1 MKSSTKTL
9 VIILAVIAILVVWFI
24 GAQNNLVSLEEEV
37 RLQYAQVESQLQR
50 RSDLIPNLVETVKGY
65 ASHEEEVFTQI
76 ADARAK
82 LAGSIETGDIESID
96 EANNELNSA
105 LSRLL
110 VITENYPELKA
121 NEQFV
126 ALQDE
131 LAGTENRIT
140 VARQDYT
147 ETVGK
152 YNKAIKMFP
161 TSVVAN
167 MAGYEAAEY
176 FEADED
182 AKDAP
187 VVSFD

>member
-1 MKSSTKTL
+1 MKDSTKML
-9 VIILAVIAILVVWFI
+9 IVILVVVAVLAFWFI

-37 RLQYAQVESQLQR
+37 SLKYAQVETTLQR

-65 ASHEEEVFTQI
+65 AKHEEEVFTQI
-76 ADARAK
+76 AEARAK
-82 LAGSIETGDIESID
+82 LAGSIEIGDIESIN
-96 EANNELNSA
+96 EANSQLDSA
-105 LSRLL
+105 LNRLL

-140 VARQDYT
+140 VARQNYND
-147 ETVGK
+147 TVAK

-161 TSVVAN
+161 TSLVAN
-167 MAGYEAAEY
+167 MMGYEAAEY
-176 FEADED
+176 FEADDD

-187 VVSFD
+187 VVKFD

>member
-9 VIILAVIAILVVWFI
+9 VIVLAIVAVLVIWFI
-24 GAQNNLVSLEEEV
+24 GAQNKLVNLEENVKLEFS
-37 RLQYAQVESQLQR
+37 QVETTLQR

-65 ASHEEEVFTQI
+65 ANHEEEVFTQI

-82 LAGSIETGDIESID
+82 LAGSIKTGDVEDIN
-96 EANNELNSA
+96 EASNQLDSA

-126 ALQDE
+126 ALTDE

-140 VARQDYT
+140 VARQNYN
-147 ETVGK
+147 ETVSK

-161 TSVVAN
+161 TSIVAG
-167 MAGYEAAEY
+167 MSGYESADY
-176 FEADED
+176 FEADDD

-187 VVSFD
+187 TVKFD

>member
-1 MKSSTKTL
+1 MKSSTKLL
-9 VIILAVIAILVVWFI
+9 VIILAIVAVLVIWFI
-24 GAQNNLVSLEEEV
+24 SAQNSLVSMEEEV
-37 RLQYAQVESQLQR
+37 KLQFAQVETTLQR

-82 LAGSIETGDIESID
+82 LSGSIKTGNVEDINAAS
-96 EANNELNSA
+96 NELDSA

-121 NEQFV
+121 NEQFT
-126 ALQDE
+126 ALMDE
-131 LAGTENRIT
+131 LAGTENRIAI
-140 VARQDYT
+140 ARQNYN
-147 ETVGK
+147 ETVSK

-161 TSVVAN
+161 KSIIAN
-167 MAGYEAAEY
+167 MNGYEAAAY
-176 FEADED
+176 FEADDD

-187 VVSFD
+187 AVNFS

>member
-1 MKSSTKTL
+1 MKNSTKTL
-9 VIILAVIAILVVWFI
+9 VIILAIVAVLTIWFI
-24 GAQNNLVSLEEEV
+24 GAQNKLVNLEENVKLEFS
-37 RLQYAQVESQLQR
+37 QVETTLQR
-50 RSDLIPNLVETVKGY
+50 RSDLIPNLVEAVKGY
-65 ASHEEEVFTQI
+65 AKHEEEVFTQI

-82 LAGSIETGDIESID
+82 LAGSIETGDVEDIN
-96 EANNELNSA
+96 EASNQLDSA

-121 NEQFV
+121 NEQFI
-126 ALQDE
+126 ALTDE

-140 VARQDYT
+140 VARQNYN
-147 ETVGK
+147 ETVSK

-161 TSVVAN
+161 TSIIASVN
-167 MAGYEAAEY
+167 GYEAADY
-176 FEADED
+176 FEADDD

>member
-1 MKSSTKTL
+1 MKGSTKTL
-9 VIILAVIAILVVWFI
+9 VIILAIVAVLVIWFI
-24 GAQNNLVSLEEEV
+24 SAQNKLVNLEENVKLEFS
-37 RLQYAQVESQLQR
+37 QVETTLQR

-65 ASHEEEVFTQI
+65 AKHEEEVFTKI

-82 LAGSIETGDIESID
+82 LAGSIKTGDIEDIN
-96 EANNELNSA
+96 EASNELDSA

-126 ALQDE
+126 ALTDE
-131 LAGTENRIT
+131 LAGTENRIA
-140 VARQDYT
+140 VARQNYN
-147 ETVGK
+147 ETVSK

-161 TSVVAN
+161 TSIVASMN
-167 MAGYEAAEY
+167 GNEAADY
-176 FEADED
+176 FEADDD

-187 VVSFD
+187 VVNFG

>member
-9 VIILAVIAILVVWFI
+9 VIVLAIVAVLVIWFI
-24 GAQNNLVSLEEEV
+24 GAQNKLVNLEENVKLEFS
-37 RLQYAQVESQLQR
+37 QVETTLQR

-65 ASHEEEVFTQI
+65 AKHEEEVFTQI

-82 LAGSIETGDIESID
+82 LAGSIKTGDVEDIN
-96 EANNELNSA
+96 EASNQLDSA

-126 ALQDE
+126 ALTDE
-131 LAGTENRIT
+131 LAGTENRIAI
-140 VARQDYT
+140 ARQNYN
-147 ETVGK
+147 ESVSK

-161 TSVVAN
+161 TSIVAN
-167 MAGYEAAEY
+167 MSGYEAADY
-176 FEADED
+176 FEADDD

-187 VVSFD
+187 TVKFG

>member
-9 VIILAVIAILVVWFI
+9 VIVLAIVAVLVIWFI
-24 GAQNNLVSLEEEV
+24 GAQNKLVNLEENVKLEFS
-37 RLQYAQVESQLQR
+37 QVETTLQR

-65 ASHEEEVFTQI
+65 AKHEEEVFTQI

-82 LAGSIETGDIESID
+82 LAGSIKTGDVEDIN
-96 EANNELNSA
+96 EASNQLDSA

-126 ALQDE
+126 ALTDE
-131 LAGTENRIT
+131 LAGTENRIAI
-140 VARQDYT
+140 ARQNYN
-147 ETVGK
+147 ESVSK

-161 TSVVAN
+161 TSIVAN
-167 MAGYEAAEY
+167 MSGYEAADY
-176 FEADED
+176 FEADDD

-187 VVSFD
+187 TVKFD

>member
-9 VIILAVIAILVVWFI
+9 VIVLAIVAVLVIWFI
-24 GAQNNLVSLEEEV
+24 GAQNKLVNLEENVKLEFS
-37 RLQYAQVESQLQR
+37 QVETTLQR

-65 ASHEEEVFTQI
+65 AKHEEEVFTQI

-82 LAGSIETGDIESID
+82 LAGSIQTGDVEDIN
-96 EANNELNSA
+96 EASNQLDSA

-126 ALQDE
+126 ALTDE
-131 LAGTENRIT
+131 LAGTENRIAI
-140 VARQDYT
+140 ARQNYN
-147 ETVGK
+147 ETVSK

-161 TSVVAN
+161 TSIVAN
-167 MAGYEAAEY
+167 MNGYESADY
-176 FEADED
+176 FEADDD
-182 AKDAP
+182 AKDSP
-187 VVSFD
+187 TVKFD

>member
-1 MKSSTKTL
+1 MKNSTKLL
-9 VIILAVIAILVVWFI
+9 VIVLAIIAVLVIWFI
-24 GAQNNLVSLEEEV
+24 GTQNNLVSLEEGV
-37 RLQYAQVESQLQR
+37 KLQFSQVETTLQR

-82 LAGSIETGDIESID
+82 LAGSIQTGDVEGIN
-96 EANNELNSA
+96 EANNALDSA

-121 NEQFV
+121 NEQFI

-131 LAGTENRIT
+131 LAGTENRIAI
-140 VARQDYT
+140 ARQNYN
-147 ETVGK
+147 ETVNK

-161 TSVVAN
+161 TSIVAS
-167 MAGYEAAEY
+167 MGGYEAAEY
-176 FEADED
+176 FEADDD

-187 VVSFD
+187 VVNFD

>member
-9 VIILAVIAILVVWFI
+9 VIILAIVAVLVIWFI
-24 GAQNNLVSLEEEV
+24 GAQNNLVNLEEEV
-37 RLQYAQVESQLQR
+37 KLQFAQVETTLQR

-65 ASHEEEVFTQI
+65 AKHEEEVFTQI
-76 ADARAK
+76 ADARSK
-82 LAGSIETGDIESID
+82 LAGSIETGDVEEINAASNQLD
-96 EANNELNSA
+96 SA

-126 ALQDE
+126 ALTDE
-131 LAGTENRIT
+131 LAGTENRIAI
-140 VARQDYT
+140 ARQNYN
-147 ETVGK
+147 ETVSK

-161 TSVVAN
+161 TSIVAG
-167 MAGYEAAEY
+167 MSGYEAADY
-176 FEADED
+176 FEADDD

-187 VVSFD
+187 TVKFD

>member
-1 MKSSTKTL
+1 MKNSTKLL
-9 VIILAVIAILVVWFI
+9 VILLAIVAVLVIWFI
-24 GAQNNLVSLEEEV
+24 GAQNSLVSMEEEV
-37 RLQYAQVESQLQR
+37 KLQFAQVETTLQR

-82 LAGSIETGDIESID
+82 LSGSIKTGNVEDINAAS
-96 EANNELNSA
+96 NELDSA

-121 NEQFV
+121 NEQFT
-126 ALQDE
+126 ALMDE
-131 LAGTENRIT
+131 LAGTENRIAI
-140 VARQDYT
+140 ARQNYN
-147 ETVGK
+147 ETVSK

-161 TSVVAN
+161 KSIIAN
-167 MAGYEAAEY
+167 MNGYEAAAY
-176 FEADED
+176 FEADDD

-187 VVSFD
+187 VVNFG

>member
-9 VIILAVIAILVVWFI
+9 VIVLAIVAVLVIWFI
-24 GAQNNLVSLEEEV
+24 GAQNKLVNLEENVKLEFS
-37 RLQYAQVESQLQR
+37 QVETTLQR

-65 ASHEEEVFTQI
+65 AKHEEEVFTQI

-82 LAGSIETGDIESID
+82 LAGSIKTGDVEDIN
-96 EANNELNSA
+96 EASNQLDSA

-126 ALQDE
+126 ALTDE
-131 LAGTENRIT
+131 LAGTENRIAI
-140 VARQDYT
+140 ARQNYN
-147 ETVGK
+147 ETVSK

-161 TSVVAN
+161 TSIVAN
-167 MAGYEAAEY
+167 MSGYESANY
-176 FEADED
+176 FEADDD

-187 VVSFD
+187 TVKFD

>member
-9 VIILAVIAILVVWFI
+9 LIILAVVAVLVVWCVS
-24 GAQNNLVSLEEEV
+24 AQNKLVNLEENVKLEFS
-37 RLQYAQVESQLQR
+37 QVETTLQR

-65 ASHEEEVFTQI
+65 AKHEEEVFTQI

-82 LAGSIETGDIESID
+82 LAGSIKTGDVEDIN
-96 EANNELNSA
+96 EASNQLDSA

-121 NEQFV
+121 NEQFT
-126 ALQDE
+126 ALKDE
-131 LAGTENRIT
+131 LAGTENRIAI
-140 VARQDYT
+140 ARQNYN
-147 ETVGK
+147 ETVSK

-161 TSVVAN
+161 TSIVAGMN
-167 MAGYEAAEY
+167 GYEAADY
-176 FEADED
+176 FEADDD

-187 VVSFD
+187 SVKFD

>member
-82 LAGSIETGDIESID
+82 LAGSIVTGDIESID

>member
-1 MKSSTKTL
+1 MKNSTKTL
-9 VIILAVIAILVVWFI
+9 LVILAIVAVMVIGFI
-24 GAQNNLVSLEEEV
+24 ATQNNLVSLEEEV
-37 RLQYAQVESQLQR
+37 KLQFSQVETMLQR

-65 ASHEEEVFTQI
+65 AKHEEEVFTRI

-82 LAGSIETGDIESID
+82 LAGSIESGDVESIN
-96 EANNELNSA
+96 EASKEFESA

-110 VITENYPELKA
+110 VITESYPDLKA
-121 NEQFV
+121 SEQFT

-140 VARQDYT
+140 VARQNYN
-147 ETVGK
+147 ETVGR

-161 TSVVAN
+161 GSVVAN
-167 MAGYEAAEY
+167 MIGCQPADY
-176 FEADED
+176 FEADDD

-187 VVSFD
+187 VVNFD

>member
-1 MKSSTKTL
+1 MKNSTKTL
-9 VIILAVIAILVVWFI
+9 VIVLAILAVVVIWFI
-24 GAQNNLVSLEEEV
+24 GTHNKLVNMEEEV
-37 RLQYAQVESQLQR
+37 KLQFSQIETTLQR
-50 RSDLIPNLVETVKGY
+50 RSDLIPNLVATVKGY
-65 ASHEEEVFTQI
+65 ANHEEQVFTQI
-76 ADARAK
+76 AEARSK
-82 LAGSIETGDIESID
+82 LAGSIKTGNVSDIN
-96 EANNELNSA
+96 EANNELDSA

-110 VITENYPELKA
+110 MITENYPELKA

-140 VARQDYT
+140 VARQNYN
-147 ETVGK
+147 ETVAK

-161 TSVVAN
+161 TNIVAN
-167 MAGYEAAEY
+167 MNGYEAVDY

-187 VVSFD
+187 IVNFD

>member
-1 MKSSTKTL
+1 MKNSTKVL
-9 VIILAVIAILVVWFI
+9 IAILVVVAFLIIWYI
-24 GAQNNLVSLEEEV
+24 GAQNKLVSLEEEV
-37 RLQYAQVESQLQR
+37 KLQFSQVETTLQR

-76 ADARAK
+76 ADARSK
-82 LAGSIETGDIESID
+82 LAGSIQSGDIDSIN
-96 EANNELNSA
+96 EANKELDSA

-121 NEQFV
+121 NEQFI

-140 VARQDYT
+140 VARQNYN
-147 ETVGK
+147 ETVSK

-161 TSVVAN
+161 TSIVAN
-167 MAGYEAAEY
+167 MAGYEAADY

>member
-9 VIILAVIAILVVWFI
+9 VIILAIVAVLVIWFI
-24 GAQNNLVSLEEEV
+24 GAQNNLVNLEEEV
-37 RLQYAQVESQLQR
+37 KLQFSQVETTLQR

-65 ASHEEEVFTQI
+65 AKHEEEVFTQI
-76 ADARAK
+76 ADARSK
-82 LAGSIETGDIESID
+82 LAGSIKTGDVEDIN
-96 EANNELNSA
+96 EASNQLDSA
-105 LSRLL
+105 LNRLL

-131 LAGTENRIT
+131 LAGTENRIA
-140 VARQDYT
+140 VARQNYN
-147 ETVGK
+147 ETVSE

-161 TSVVAN
+161 TSIVAGMN
-167 MAGYEAAEY
+167 GYEAADY
-176 FEADED
+176 FEADDD

-187 VVSFD
+187 VVNFG